1 MFLDCGIDV
10 SRLNWWMIS
19 TIVSCRRRE
28 EKKMKKNKRIELVY
42 WN

>member
-1 MFLDCGIDV
+1 
-10 SRLNWWMIS
+10 MIS

-42 WN
+42 WNWVIDKTEQKNKINS